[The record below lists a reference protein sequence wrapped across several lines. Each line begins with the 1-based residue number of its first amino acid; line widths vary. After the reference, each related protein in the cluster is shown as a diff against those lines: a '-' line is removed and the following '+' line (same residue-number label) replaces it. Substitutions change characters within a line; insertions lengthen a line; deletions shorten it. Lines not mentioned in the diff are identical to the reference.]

1 MNLLGRFVYM
11 LAKCEDVGIKHLNDW
26 KAFIEYSI
34 AMDLIYCDINDYN
47 PSRKRNILIL
57 FDWIADIMT
66 KKNLSH
72 N

>member
-11 LAKCEDVGIKHLNDW
+11 LAKCEDVGIKHLNGW